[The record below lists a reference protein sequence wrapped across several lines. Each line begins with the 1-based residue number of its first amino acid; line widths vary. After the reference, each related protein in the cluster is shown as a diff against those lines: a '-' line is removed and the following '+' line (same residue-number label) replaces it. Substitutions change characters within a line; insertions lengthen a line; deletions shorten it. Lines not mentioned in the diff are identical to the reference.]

1 METIFQIVLHMSK
14 TVSAVVGATGYAGI
28 AFLMALESTMVP
40 LPSELVMP
48 FAGFLAAEG
57 RLNMWL
63 VIFFSG
69 AGSLTGSLVSYY
81 IGRLGGIPL
90 VRKLGKYALLNE
102 EDLETSERWFSKYGE
117 ATIFVCRFI
126 PVIRHLIS
134 IPAGVARMDIKRF
147 CIYTVVGATM
157 WNAILAYTGY
167 LLRENWEILH
177 HYMRPVSIVV
187 FLLLMAAIAVFFYK
201 HIAKRLL
208 GKVQD
213 AKDKR

>member
-1 METIFQIVLHMSK
+1 METIFQLMLHMSQ
-14 TVSAVVGATGYAGI
+14 TVSAVVGAAGYSGI

-81 IGRLGGIPL
+81 IGKFGGIPL
-90 VRKLGKYALLNE
+90 VKNLGKYLLLDE
-102 EDLETSERWFSKYGE
+102 GDLETSERWFSKYGE
-117 ATIFVCRFI
+117 ATIFICRFI

-134 IPAGVARMDIKRF
+134 ISAGVARMDVRKF
-147 CIYTVVGATM
+147 CIYTIVGATI
-157 WNAILAYTGY
+157 WNAILTYTGY
-167 LLRENWEILH
+167 LLRENWEVLH
-177 HYMRPVSIVV
+177 HYMRPVSIVIF
-187 FLLLMAAIAVFFYK
+187 FLLSIAFAIFFYK
-201 HIAKRLL
+201 HVAKKLL
-208 GKVQD
+208 GRKTISNGS
-213 AKDKR
+213 

>member
-14 TVSAVVGATGYAGI
+14 TVSAVIGTTGYAGI

-57 RLNMWL
+57 RLNIGL
-63 VIFFSG
+63 VIFFS
-69 AGSLTGSLVSYY
+69 STGSLAGSVVSYY
-81 IGRLGGIPL
+81 VGKLGGIPL
-90 VRKLGKYALLNE
+90 VRKLGKYVLLDE

-117 ATIFVCRFI
+117 RTIFVCRFI

-134 IPAGVARMDIKRF
+134 IPAGVARMDIRRF
-147 CIYTVVGATM
+147 CIYTVIGATI
-157 WNAILAYTGY
+157 WNAILAYLGY

-177 HYMRPVSIVV
+177 HYMRPVSIAV
-187 FLLLMAAIAVFFYK
+187 FLLLSFAFAVFFYK
-201 HIAKRLL
+201 HIAKKLIGRKTIK
-208 GKVQD
+208 GV
-213 AKDKR
+213 

>member
-1 METIFQIVLHMSK
+1 METIFQLVLHMSK
-14 TVSAVVGATGYAGI
+14 TVAAVFRATGYAGI

-48 FAGFLAAEG
+48 FAGFLAAEA
-57 RLNMWL
+57 RLNIWL

-69 AGSLTGSLVSYY
+69 MGSLAGSLVSYY
-81 IGRLGGIPL
+81 IGKFGGIPL
-90 VRKLGKYALLNE
+90 VRKLGKYVLLDE
-102 EDLETSERWFSKYGE
+102 EDLESSQRWFARYGE
-117 ATIFVCRFI
+117 RTIFICRFV
-126 PVIRHLIS
+126 PVVRHLIS
-134 IPAGVARMDIKRF
+134 IQAGIAGMDIKRF
-147 CIYTVVGATM
+147 CLYTVVGATI
-157 WNAILAYTGY
+157 WNAILAYLGY

-177 HYMRPVSIVV
+177 HYMRPVSIVI
-187 FLLLMAAIAVFFYK
+187 FLLLMLAIAIFFYK